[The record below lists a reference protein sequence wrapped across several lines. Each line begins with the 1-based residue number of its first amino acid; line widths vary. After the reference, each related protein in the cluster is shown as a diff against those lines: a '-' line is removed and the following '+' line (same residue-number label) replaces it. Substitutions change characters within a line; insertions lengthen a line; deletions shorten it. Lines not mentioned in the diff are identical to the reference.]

1 MDITQII
8 GLVDG
13 FMTLGIL
20 LYFTHQH
27 RKDITELK
35 KESLNAQD
43 KHIADLKTSKDE
55 YAGLLEKTLLALNSN
70 QDFIRD
76 HIVGLEDR
84 LKSHFNDAIKEQRN
98 VNRDK

>member
-35 KESLNAQD
+35 KESLQAQD
-43 KHIADLKTSKDE
+43 KHIADLKESKDE
-55 YAGLLEKTLLALNSN
+55 YASLLEKTLQALNAN
-70 QDFIRD
+70 QDFTRD

-84 LKSHFNDAIKEQRN
+84 IKQHLDNKLK
-98 VNRDK
+98 